1 MTNFTRWVDW
11 FESVAVAAL
20 VPVATQVEG
29 FGWRTPC
36 ESAHETYVH
45 THRIFKVPMPKS
57 QSGFIKALVLPL
69 FEKVDQV
76 GPRLACFLAA
86 PRAHNPLCN
95 PNVQHHILDIC
106 ESRIG
111 AVRYPV
117 CAGGGRA

>member
-1 MTNFTRWVDW
+1 MSAELRWKVLDG
-11 FESVAVAAL
+11 ENLAK
-20 VPVATQVEG
+20 
-29 FGWRTPC
+29 
-36 ESAHETYVH
+36 AHTKIYVH

-86 PRAHNPLCN
+86 PHAHNPLCN

-106 ESRIG
+106 KSRIG